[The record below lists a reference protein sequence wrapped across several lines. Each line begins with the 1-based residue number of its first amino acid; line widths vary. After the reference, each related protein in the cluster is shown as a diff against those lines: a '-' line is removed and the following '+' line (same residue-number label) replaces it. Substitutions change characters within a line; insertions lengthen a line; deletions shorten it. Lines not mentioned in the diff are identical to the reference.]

1 VVVLAILV
9 LIVTLIAVSFQQ
21 LGANEVGLDYSGVTL
36 TIDTSQLHESGL
48 HFLGPNHKFIVYRK
62 DVQELDM
69 RADNNLV
76 ARTVDGLQ
84 VVLDSRI
91 FFRLS
96 ISKDNLASL
105 YLMFGDDF
113 ETPYED
119 ISRSI
124 IRDVAANFTA
134 FEFWT
139 FRDLIQTTMENALR
153 VKLVD
158 YYCNMEQFLLS
169 NFELPVAFQEAITQT
184 EVAKQ
189 IISSY
194 DSWTISN
201 RTQIDAAVQQFRDH
215 TAPVIVQQANT
226 TATSF
231 LLGVDA
237 DIQTLKLTVDAEV
250 TGYNIIQEKLGFTK
264 EELVTYVWIDQMFKD
279 TVAKK
284 IFSLESPLLLRS

>member
-1 VVVLAILV
+1 VLTALLIMAIV
-9 LIVTLIAVSFQQ
+9 LIAISFQQ
-21 LGANEVGLDYSGVTL
+21 LGANEVGLDYSGNSL
-36 TIDTSQLHESGL
+36 TIDTGTLYESGL
-48 HFLGPNHKFIVYRK
+48 HFLGVNHHFLVYRK

-69 RADNNLV
+69 RADNNLM

-84 VVLDSRI
+84 VELDSRI

-96 ISKDNLASL
+96 ISKENLASL
-105 YLMFGDDF
+105 YLMFGDDYF
-113 ETPYED
+113 TAYED

-139 FRDLIQTTMENALR
+139 FRDLIQTTMENTLR
-153 VKLVD
+153 LKLVD
-158 YYCNMEQFLLS
+158 FFCNIEQFLLS
-169 NFELPVAFQEAITQT
+169 NFELPEAFQEAITQT

-226 TATSF
+226 TAEAL
-231 LLGVDA
+231 LLGVAA

-250 TGYNIIQEKLGFTK
+250 TGYRIIRDTLAFNQ
-264 EELVTYVWIDQMFKD
+264 EELTTYVWIDSMFKD
-279 TVAKK
+279 TDSKK
-284 IFSLESPLLLRS
+284 IFSLTSPPLVHL